1 MGLHSPTAG
10 LVELTTPD
18 GGGVRGLS
26 SLLILRRLMYII
38 ENNHDNYKLP
48 KPCDVFDII
57 AGTSTGA
64 LIAIMLGRLV
74 SLLYDFSASTN
85 LLFV

>member
-1 MGLHSPTAG
+1 MYLIRAED
-10 LVELTTPD
+10 EL
-18 GGGVRGLS
+18 
-26 SLLILRRLMYII
+26 
-38 ENNHDNYKLP
+38 EKLP

-74 SLLYDFSASTN
+74 RRVWSYEGTVLIETLS
-85 LLFV
+85 